1 MKTKPR
7 INIDASPQTIKLFE
21 NRIKGIEQSLKI
33 RGITDYL
40 VVNGTVEIT
49 RGSSTYQYS
58 VLRHKWSAATT
69 VRGTGIDSFIEVL
82 KDKN

>member
-33 RGITDYL
+33 NL
-40 VVNGTVEIT
+40 
-49 RGSSTYQYS
+49 
-58 VLRHKWSAATT
+58 
-69 VRGTGIDSFIEVL
+69 EVL
-82 KDKN
+82 LIT

>member
-1 MKTKPR
+1 MKSR
-7 INIDASPQTIKLFE
+7 INVDASPQTIKLFD

-40 VVNGTVEIT
+40 VVNGTIEIT
-49 RGSSTYQYS
+49 RGSNTYQYS
-58 VLRHKWSAATT
+58 VLRHKWSVATT
-69 VRGTGIDSFIEVL
+69 VKGTGIDSFIEVL